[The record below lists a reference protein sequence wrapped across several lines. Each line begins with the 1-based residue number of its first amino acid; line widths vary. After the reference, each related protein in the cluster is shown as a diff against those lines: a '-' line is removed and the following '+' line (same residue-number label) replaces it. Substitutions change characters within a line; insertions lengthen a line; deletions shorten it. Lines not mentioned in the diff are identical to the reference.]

1 MQIVMGL
8 SGGMDSA
15 TLLGLLLEQGHDVH
29 CCLFYYGSKHNKW
42 ENKAA
47 KRIVDFYQQ
56 HDKLVSA
63 NFVNLAGAMDSFQS
77 NLLQSGGEIPE
88 GHYTQESMR
97 QTVVPSRNLIMASIM
112 AGIAES
118 IGAQKIALGVH
129 SGDHFIYPDC
139 RTEFVKALDT
149 TIFLSSDKQVEVM
162 APLSDYNKTSI
173 LITGYYSCHPQVP
186 YHLTRTCYKNQE
198 LSCGKCGSCSERLE
212 AFQAIDKKDPIA
224 YEIPLGA
231 M

>member
-8 SGGMDSA
+8 SGGMDSV
-15 TLLGLLLEQGHDVH
+15 TLLGLLLEQGYHVH

-47 KRIVDFYQQ
+47 RKIVDFYRQY
-56 HDKLVSA
+56 DRPITA
-63 NFVNLAGAMDSFQS
+63 NFVNLAEAMDSFQS

-88 GHYTQESMR
+88 GHYTEESMH

-112 AGIAES
+112 AGMAES

-149 TIFLSSDKQVEVM
+149 TIFLSSDKQVEVIT
-162 APLSDYNKTSI
+162 PLSNYDKTSI
-173 LITGYYSCHPQVP
+173 LTAGYSCDPQVP
-186 YHLTRTCYKNQE
+186 YYLTRTCYKDQE
-198 LSCGKCGSCSERLE
+198 LSCGKCGSCTERLQ
-212 AFQAIDKKDPIA
+212 AFRSIGKKDPIP
-224 YEIPLGA
+224 YEMPLGV